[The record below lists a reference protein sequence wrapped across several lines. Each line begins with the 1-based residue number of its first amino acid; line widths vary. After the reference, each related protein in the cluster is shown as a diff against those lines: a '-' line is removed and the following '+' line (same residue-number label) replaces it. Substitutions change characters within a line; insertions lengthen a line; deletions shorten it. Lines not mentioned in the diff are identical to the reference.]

1 MQWTKNQRVI
11 LTNSTLWSS
20 YDYLTTAFLPVFIL
34 AIGANNVWVGLFS
47 SIPYFAMMLAQIPG
61 AFSIQLLP
69 RKVIYLA
76 TTGVSRL
83 FWIGVVISPALYG
96 AKSIYYAAL
105 FYFVCKLLEYLADSA
120 WTTML
125 ADVVPTAIRGTF
137 IGHRMVLMGLAGT
150 VAYLI
155 GGYLL
160 DLFPKGDLW
169 GFYIVFLVGMGIGLL
184 STLSYTRF
192 DEPTKHEHEHY
203 HMKEFFTM
211 KGDFAK
217 FNLFIFWFYFAYMI
231 VGPFFTVYMLKNLG
245 ISNTFFVVTTG
256 VSTIARLLSQ
266 QYIGRLSDKVGDKMI
281 MMFVCV
287 ATAIVPFTF
296 YFITPA
302 NLWLL
307 IPVHIFSGV
316 AWAGFDIAI
325 LNLLLDFSDGKKQP
339 VRIAEMQMVTSL
351 AIVISPI
358 VGGYLADH
366 AIFAMGAIPFLFL
379 LGSGM
384 RLASVF
390 FLLPIPEP
398 RVKAHKTPTDVFR
411 DNVGAHPIEGAIHV
425 TRNIHK
431 RLKAFMLP

>member
-155 GGYLL
+155 GGYIL
-160 DLFPKGDLW
+160 DLFPKGDL
-169 GFYIVFLVGMGIGLL
+169 GILYSVPCGHGNGLL

-192 DEPTKHEHEHY
+192 A
-203 HMKEFFTM
+203 MSLQNM
-211 KGDFAK
+211 SM
-217 FNLFIFWFYFAYMI
+217 NI
-231 VGPFFTVYMLKNLG
+231 
-245 ISNTFFVVTTG
+245 
-256 VSTIARLLSQ
+256 
-266 QYIGRLSDKVGDKMI
+266 
-281 MMFVCV
+281 
-287 ATAIVPFTF
+287 
-296 YFITPA
+296 IT
-302 NLWLL
+302 
-307 IPVHIFSGV
+307 
-316 AWAGFDIAI
+316 
-325 LNLLLDFSDGKKQP
+325 
-339 VRIAEMQMVTSL
+339 
-351 AIVISPI
+351 
-358 VGGYLADH
+358 
-366 AIFAMGAIPFLFL
+366 
-379 LGSGM
+379 
-384 RLASVF
+384 
-390 FLLPIPEP
+390 
-398 RVKAHKTPTDVFR
+398 
-411 DNVGAHPIEGAIHV
+411 
-425 TRNIHK
+425 
-431 RLKAFMLP
+431 